1 MNARPTSVNS
11 SEDSTT
17 MAATLAY
24 GLWARFPNNAWSR
37 RRMYNSRP
45 TMRIV
50 TSAVAPTSTAQYA
63 VNKPTLGAP

>member
-1 MNARPTSVNS
+1 MNASPTSVKS

-24 GLWARFPNNAWSR
+24 GLWAALPNNAWSR
-37 RRMYNSRP
+37 RRMYSSRA
-45 TMRIV
+45 TMRTV

-63 VNKPTLGAP
+63 VNRPTLGAP